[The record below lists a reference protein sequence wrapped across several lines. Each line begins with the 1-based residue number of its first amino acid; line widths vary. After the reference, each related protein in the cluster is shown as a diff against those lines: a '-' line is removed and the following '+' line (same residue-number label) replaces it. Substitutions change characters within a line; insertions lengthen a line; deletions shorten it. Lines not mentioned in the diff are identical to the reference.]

1 MNIIQMDAKPVYET
15 TISVLK
21 VLSEESQKK
30 VLDFSVNLLK
40 SDRDNPFSPKS
51 EAELFEQIDH
61 SLAQADAGELQ
72 DADEAIEEIMAEL
85 GL

>member
-1 MNIIQMDAKPVYET
+1 MSTAQIEKKPVYESA
-15 TISVLK
+15 ISVLK

-30 VLDFSVNLLK
+30 VLDFSIGLLK
-40 SDRDNPFSPKS
+40 SDADNPYRPLT
-51 EAELFEQIDH
+51 EEELFERIDH

-72 DADEAIEEIMAEL
+72 DADEAIKEIMTEL